1 MEDGLVERN
10 LGGQE
15 ALVQGRLTR
24 AFFAR
29 PVLEVAPEL
38 LGCTISHAGVTV
50 RLTEVEAYDGAN
62 DPGSHAFRGQTPR
75 TRVMFG
81 EPGGLYVYFTYGMHW
96 CANLVCGSVGAASA
110 VLLRAGEVVGG
121 LETARAR
128 RVGVTD
134 RDLARGPARLAMTL
148 ALTRDQNG
156 LDTTATDSPLV
167 LRALPGRLLGLV
179 EPPGQPDQ
187 PEPPDLLDQPDQPE
201 PPDLR
206 DQPDQ
211 PDQTDLR
218 DQPDQPD
225 LPVSP
230 ERSPGPGRIPM
241 GPEQTV
247 AVCSGP
253 RVGVSGPGGDGAAYP
268 WRFWL
273 DGEETVSVYRRAT
286 ARPSK
291 PVAGSQDR

>member
-1 MEDGLVERN
+1 MSS
-10 LGGQE
+10 
-15 ALVQGRLTR
+15 RLTR

-38 LGCTISHAGVTV
+38 LGCTLSHAGVTI

-110 VLLRAGEVVGG
+110 VLMRAGEVVGG

-134 RDLARGPARLAMTL
+134 RDLARGPARLTMTL
-148 ALTRDQNG
+148 ALSRDQNG

-167 LRALPGRLLGLV
+167 LRTSPGVLPGPS
-179 EPPGQPDQ
+179 EMPG
-187 PEPPDLLDQPDQPE
+187 
-201 PPDLR
+201 
-206 DQPDQ
+206 
-211 PDQTDLR
+211 
-218 DQPDQPD
+218 
-225 LPVSP
+225 VP
-230 ERSPGPGRIPM
+230 ERSPGPGPGSFPGR
-241 GPEQTV
+241 EQAG
-247 AVCSGP
+247 AVLSGP
-253 RVGVSGPGGDGAAYP
+253 RVGVSGPGGDATAYP

-273 DGEETVSVYRRAT
+273 EGEATVSAYRPGK
-286 ARPSK
+286 ARPAK
-291 PVAGSQDR
+291 PAAGSQSL

>member
-1 MEDGLVERN
+1 M
-10 LGGQE
+10 
-15 ALVQGRLTR
+15 QGRLTR

-38 LGCTISHAGVTV
+38 LGCTVSHAGVTV

-96 CANLVCGSVGAASA
+96 CANLVCGSAGAASA

-121 LETARAR
+121 LEMARAR
-128 RVGVTD
+128 RAGVSD

-156 LDTTATDSPLV
+156 LDTTATDSPMV
-167 LRALPGRLLGLV
+167 LRPASGNPLSGLPEPLPGGSPGPVPGRLPAELAA
-179 EPPGQPDQ
+179 
-187 PEPPDLLDQPDQPE
+187 PEAG
-201 PPDLR
+201 
-206 DQPDQ
+206 
-211 PDQTDLR
+211 
-218 DQPDQPD
+218 
-225 LPVSP
+225 PVP
-230 ERSPGPGRIPM
+230 RS
-241 GPEQTV
+241 
-247 AVCSGP
+247 AVRSGP

-273 DGEETVSVYRRAT
+273 EGEATVSAYRRAT
-286 ARPSK
+286 VHPAK
-291 PVAGSQDR
+291 PVVGPTDL